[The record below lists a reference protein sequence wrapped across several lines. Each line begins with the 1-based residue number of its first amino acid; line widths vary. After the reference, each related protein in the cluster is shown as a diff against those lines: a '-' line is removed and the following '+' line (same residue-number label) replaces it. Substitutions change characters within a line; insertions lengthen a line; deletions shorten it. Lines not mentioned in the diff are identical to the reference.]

1 MVRFST
7 AKTATSSAVISWLFV
22 LSWCQVYFHLQ
33 ALPLHLRMPPHPFLL
48 PTSVGEAVITI
59 MMKQLYTC
67 VAVGRVVYVCV
78 FWHGRLWPCG
88 AWWDS
93 GLVGPWLSKTLAW
106 WKFLS
111 IMGARAILAHLYMT
125 VLCRNPECAVG

>member
-1 MVRFST
+1 MTICSELVPSVFPL
-7 AKTATSSAVISWLFV
+7 ASS
-22 LSWCQVYFHLQ
+22 
-33 ALPLHLRMPPHPFLL
+33 PLHLRMPPHPFLL

-78 FWHGRLWPCG
+78 FWHERLWPCG

-106 WKFLS
+106 WKFCLLWVR
-111 IMGARAILAHLYMT
+111 GLY
-125 VLCRNPECAVG
+125 LHIYI